1 MKGNVITITR
11 KELARFFSNK
21 TSAFVSIALPGLLIF
36 FMWTFMGDAMGSMF
50 APDMGKT
57 PVVATV
63 NAPESVKAIA
73 SDSVVKVEDEASL
86 PSEGEMRERI
96 DRGDVQAYA
105 VFPQDFDEA
114 VAAMEAGEKRTVT
127 IPAREAYGDYRED
140 RIEHSPMYALPN
152 AQDIKVGKLFY
163 FVTEEGLRFPAKVLA
178 IDEGM
183 ATVDFNHPLAGKDLT
198 FEIELV
204 GEKA

>member
-1 MKGNVITITR
+1 
-11 KELARFFSNK
+11 
-21 TSAFVSIALPGLLIF
+21 
-36 FMWTFMGDAMGSMF
+36 MGAY
-50 APDMGKT
+50 GKT
-57 PVVATV
+57 AKVRYRGTLADGTVFDSTEGIEPLEFVVG
-63 NAPESVKAIA
+63 S
-73 SDSVVKVEDEASL
+73 
-86 PSEGEMRERI
+86 G
-96 DRGDVQAYA
+96 A
-105 VFPQDFDEA
+105 VIHGFDEA

>member
-21 TSAFVSIALPGLLIF
+21 TSVFVSIALPGLLIF

-63 NAPESVKAIA
+63 NAPASVKAIA

-86 PSEGEMRERI
+86 PSEDEMRERI

-105 VFPQDFDEA
+105 VFPEDFDEA
-114 VAAMEAGEKRTVT
+114 VAAYDPASGAAAPQVENLLQLRQSRFEPSVRNALLVAGLIRVVAVESLR
-127 IPAREAYGDYRED
+127 RERRRR
-140 RIEHSPMYALPN
+140 RIRYC
-152 AQDIKVGKLFY
+152 
-163 FVTEEGLRFPAKVLA
+163 
-178 IDEGM
+178 
-183 ATVDFNHPLAGKDLT
+183 
-198 FEIELV
+198 
-204 GEKA
+204 

>member
-1 MKGNVITITR
+1 M
-11 KELARFFSNK
+11 
-21 TSAFVSIALPGLLIF
+21 TSY
-36 FMWTFMGDAMGSMF
+36 
-50 APDMGKT
+50 GKT
-57 PVVATV
+57 ARVRYRGTLADGTVFDSTEGIEPLEFVVG
-63 NAPESVKAIA
+63 S
-73 SDSVVKVEDEASL
+73 
-86 PSEGEMRERI
+86 G
-96 DRGDVQAYA
+96 A
-105 VFPQDFDEA
+105 VIHGFDEA